1 MKPDMF
7 EIPVTILTGLGMP
20 TQIRSVLQAYR
31 FLLEWPKTNHDAAHA
46 VSLKACKAAIDGKVE
61 PETARSIF
69 VAFAD
74 KHDLLA
80 PDLAVIS
87 VARRRHGSDPHL
99 R

>member
-7 EIPVTILTGLGMP
+7 ETPVTILTGLGMP

-46 VSLKACKAAIDGKVE
+46 VSLKACKAAIDGEIE
-61 PETARSIF
+61 PETACSIF

-74 KHDLLA
+74 NTTYLHPTLV
-80 PDLAVIS
+80 PS
-87 VARRRHGSDPHL
+87 R
-99 R
+99 